1 MALRRELKVW
11 EALALSLG
19 IMGPTIAMALDGTAA
34 AGLIG
39 TKVPF
44 AFLLALIGIALVGYG
59 FVRLSRYISHA
70 GSVYALVGVTL
81 GPRTGFVG
89 GWALWGFYF
98 VSVAASS
105 AAAAL
110 FGVAFLDSVGV
121 HRNIPWLPLAL
132 LSVALCG
139 VLNSRK
145 FKTPARSLLAIEVIS
160 ITLVVILCV
169 VIFARVLNGSAPH
182 EQKFTFSPF
191 LPGGGINF
199 SAIMAA
205 SVFGFLAFAGFE
217 GAAALGEETDN
228 PKRDIPRA
236 LIYAIVLTGILFVMS
251 MFAETLGFGV
261 TTAGAEHFARSAAP
275 LDALADEFVDP
286 GLATILNFGAA
297 SSAFASALAAAA
309 GASRLMFAYS
319 RDGWGPRAF
328 SQTSKRG
335 EPTTALTVVVSGA
348 AALMVIVYLT
358 VTTSAVNEF
367 FYIGTTGVLMVIVVY
382 AVASFG
388 AFRFLFFSGVNRAPR
403 WEMAV
408 PLMGTVYLAYVL
420 YKQFVP
426 TPVFPYNVIPY
437 FAVGWVLLAVALTLV
452 RPAQTKHMGEALT
465 TDVQVGSDS
474 EVAPKA

>member
-11 EALALSLG
+11 EGVALSLG
-19 IMGPTIAMALDGTAA
+19 IMGPTIAMALDGTAP
-34 AGLIG
+34 AGEIG
-39 TKVPF
+39 TKVPL

-105 AAAAL
+105 AATAL
-110 FGVAFLDSVGV
+110 FGVAFLNSVGV
-121 HRNIPWLPLAL
+121 HGNIPWLPLAL
-132 LSVALCG
+132 LSVALCWI
-139 VLNSRK
+139 VNSRK
-145 FKTPARSLLAIEVIS
+145 IKIAARSLLAIEVIS
-160 ITLVVILCV
+160 VTLVVILCL

-182 EQKFTFSPF
+182 GQKFTISPF
-191 LPGGGINF
+191 LPGGGITF
-199 SAIMAA
+199 GAIMAA
-205 SVFGFLAFAGFE
+205 SIFGFLAFAGFE
-217 GAAALGEETDN
+217 GTAALGEETGN

-236 LIYAIVLTGILFVMS
+236 LIYAIVLTGILYVLS
-251 MFAETLGFGV
+251 MFAETLGFGA
-261 TTAGAEHFARSAAP
+261 TNAGAAHFAGSAAP
-275 LDALADEFVDP
+275 LDVLAKEFVGS
-286 GLATILNFGAA
+286 GLATALSLGATL
-297 SSAFASALAAAA
+297 SAFASAVGATT

-328 SQTSKRG
+328 SETSAKHG
-335 EPTTALTVVVSGA
+335 EPTNALTAVVIGA
-348 AALMVIVYLT
+348 AALLVIVYLT
-358 VTTSAVNEF
+358 VTTSPVNEF

-408 PLMGTVYLAYVL
+408 PLLGTAYLAYVL

-426 TPVFPYNVIPY
+426 IPEFPYNVIPY
-437 FAVGWVLLAVALTLV
+437 FAIGWILFAVALTLV
-452 RPAQTKHMGEALT
+452 RPAQAKHMGEALT
-465 TDVQVGSDS
+465 TEVSADS
-474 EVAPKA
+474 EVKAKA

>member
-11 EALALSLG
+11 EGVALSLG
-19 IMGPTIAMALDGTAA
+19 IMGPTIAMALDGTAP

-39 TKVPF
+39 TKVPL

-81 GPRTGFVG
+81 GPRTGFIG

-98 VSVAASS
+98 VTVAASS

-110 FGVAFLDSVGV
+110 FGVVFLNSVGV
-121 HRNIPWLPLAL
+121 HGSIPWLPLAL
-132 LSVALCG
+132 LSVALCW
-139 VLNSRK
+139 VLNARK
-145 FKTPARSLLAIEVIS
+145 IKIAARSLLAIEGIS
-160 ITLVVILCV
+160 VALVVILCV
-169 VIFARVLNGSAPH
+169 VIFVRVLSGSAPNG
-182 EQKFTFSPF
+182 QKFTLSPF
-191 LPGGGINF
+191 QTGGGVTF
-199 SAIMAA
+199 GAIMTA

-217 GAAALGEETDN
+217 GTAALGEETDN

-236 LIYAIVLTGILFVMS
+236 IIYAIVLTGILYVMS

-261 TTAGAEHFARSAAP
+261 TSAGAKHWAGSAAP
-275 LDALADEFVDP
+275 LHELAKEFVGS
-286 GLATILNFGAA
+286 GLAAVLSLGTT
-297 SSAFASALAAAA
+297 SSAFASALGGAA

-328 SQTSKRG
+328 SETSKHG
-335 EPTTALTVVVSGA
+335 EPTNALTAVVIGA
-348 AALMVIVYLT
+348 ATLSVIVYLT

-388 AFRFLFFSGVNRAPR
+388 ALRFLFFSGVNRAPR
-403 WEMAV
+403 WEAAV
-408 PLMGTVYLAYVL
+408 PLLGTVYLAYVL

-426 TPVFPYNVIPY
+426 MPPFPYNVIPY
-437 FAVGWVLLAVALTLV
+437 FAIGWVLLAVALTLV
-452 RPAQTKHMGEALT
+452 RPAQTKHMGKALT
-465 TDVQVGSDS
+465 AEVQVGSDS
-474 EVAPKA
+474 EVAP